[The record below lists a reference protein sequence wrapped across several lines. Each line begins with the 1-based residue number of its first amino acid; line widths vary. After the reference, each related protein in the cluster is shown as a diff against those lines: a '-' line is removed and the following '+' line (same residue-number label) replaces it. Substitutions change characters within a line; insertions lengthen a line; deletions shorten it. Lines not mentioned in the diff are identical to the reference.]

1 MQAPIVVGEKVVK
14 VESNG
19 VGLFTVIRALSH
31 VYTHTVTERH
41 GGRGKGMKE
50 REQILF
56 QVFCLGGGGA
66 GLIDGLDFSFVLF
79 F

>member
-1 MQAPIVVGEKVVK
+1 MGLAFLPLL
-14 VESNG
+14 ESS
-19 VGLFTVIRALSH
+19 LTS
-31 VYTHTVTERH
+31 THTHRVTERH

-66 GLIDGLDFSFVLF
+66 GLIDGSGFLLF
-79 F
+79 FFKFLMILLN